1 MRTKQTMG
9 LAESSTVEA
18 TDGVRSRRR
27 DEEKEDPSLLNSTL
41 PEQFAS
47 RFEVLEVVGKGS
59 FGKVYKVRDKKT
71 KAIYATKHQTYNDSN
86 IKEVDSPH
94 CNCSS
99 FLRSCFP
106 CCVLCGGRLGF
117 KLE

>member
-1 MRTKQTMG
+1 MG
-9 LAESSTVEA
+9 QAGSSTVEA

-41 PEQFAS
+41 PEEFTS

-71 KAIYATKHQTYNDSN
+71 KAIYATKHQKYNDSN
-86 IKEVDSPH
+86 MKEVNCPN

-99 FLRSCFP
+99 FEKLFS
-106 CCVLCGGRLGF
+106 VLCVGAG
-117 KLE
+117 